1 MKPLII
7 LATAAGLLAGACSV
21 KHETVERPATPTA
34 TTTVATPTPSG
45 TVVYSEPAT
54 ASSTT
59 VYTTR

>member
-1 MKPLII
+1 MKPLIT
-7 LATAAGLLAGACSV
+7 LAIASSLLVGACSF
-21 KHETVERPATPTA
+21 KHETVERPATPAT